1 MIQLLNHWYHIEEHI
16 GHILYIYN
24 RLSIIWIFD
33 NIYFHVYKANFGD
46 LFFLKTPTNVAS
58 RHPKAIFLWQDVH
71 AVPWMQAKSKNC
83 QLSLMAMN
91 DVIIFF
97 YLVAMATI
105 QIVWDCLEWLLNY
118 WCTATIAGRCYP
130 NECKLN
136 SPIIFYLKNNNKT
149 VALRLM
155 ALEAPVVS
163 DYSWSITLPPF
174 MSCRDCVWGSHC
186 GCLVVC
192 RHWQAG
198 HSPGGS
204 WRHPHLTP
212 DTCVLPAHWRLPRR
226 LPHPHSSGAC

>member
-1 MIQLLNHWYHIEEHI
+1 M
-16 GHILYIYN
+16 YIKQTSAICFFWKHQPMWQVATPKPSSSDKMYMQFHEC
-24 RLSIIWIFD
+24 RL
-33 NIYFHVYKANFGD
+33 KA
-46 LFFLKTPTNVAS
+46 KTVS
-58 RHPKAIFLWQDVH
+58 FRLWL
-71 AVPWMQAKSKNC
+71 WMMWSY
-83 QLSLMAMN
+83 
-91 DVIIFF
+91 FF

-105 QIVWDCLEWLLNY
+105 QIVWDCLEWLPNY

-130 NECKLN
+130 YECKLN